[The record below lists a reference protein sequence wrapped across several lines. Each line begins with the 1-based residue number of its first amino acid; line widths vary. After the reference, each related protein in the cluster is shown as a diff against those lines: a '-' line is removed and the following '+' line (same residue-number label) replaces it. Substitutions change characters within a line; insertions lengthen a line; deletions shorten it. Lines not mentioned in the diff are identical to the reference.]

1 MIEYVMYMLII
12 AIFIVFVRAIRGPT
26 TPDRVLS
33 VDTINSIVIALIVIF
48 GIYYGNEMV
57 IDIAIVYAMMSFL
70 GTIAISK
77 HVMGKEM
84 HE

>member
-12 AIFIVFVRAIRGPT
+12 AIFIVFVRAIKGPT

-48 GIYYGNEMV
+48 GVYYGNEMV
-57 IDIAIVYAMMSFL
+57 LDVAIVYAMISFL